1 MTSDFNG
8 VVVARTASI
17 HSKSSGKRNGA
28 REHWAQRAFS
38 PVELLNLW
46 EPTGAWEEYC
56 GLAYGEGPRQR
67 LDVYKPRHAAKA
79 PVLVFFYGG
88 SWQRGSRDLYHFVGV
103 SLAAQGIVTIVPD
116 YSIFPPARFP
126 TFVEDAARAVRFVR
140 ESAAQWGGDPTRL
153 VLMGHS
159 AGAYIAAMLSFDPQ
173 WVEQVGLNSQIDLA
187 GFIGLAGP
195 YDFLPIESRTLRTIF
210 GGANRPET
218 QPISFVTGKE
228 APSLLITPWRDRL
241 VSPENSRRMVEK
253 IHVHGGVA
261 EERTYRGVGHFT
273 LIGAFAPALRVLAPV
288 LNEATQFVWRV
299 TRRADLSTLERRRY
313 RAGHPTHTT

>member
-1 MTSDFNG
+1 MRGDIR
-8 VVVARTASI
+8 VARTAST
-17 HSKSSGKRNGA
+17 HSKPAGKRNGI
-28 REHWAQRAFS
+28 REHWAQRGFS

-46 EPTGAWEEYC
+46 EPTGAWEEYR

-67 LDVYKPRHAAKA
+67 LDVYRPRHAAKA

-88 SWQRGSRDLYHFVGV
+88 GWQRGSRDLYRFVGA
-103 SLAAQGIVTIVPD
+103 SLAAQGIVTVVPD

-126 TFVEDAARAVRFVR
+126 MFVEDAARAVRFAR
-140 ESAAQWGGDPTRL
+140 ERSPQWGGDPARL

-173 WVEQVGLNSQIDLA
+173 WLRRVGLNSQTDLA

-210 GGANRPET
+210 GGANRAET
-218 QPISFVTGKE
+218 QPIFFITGKE
-228 APSLLITPWRDRL
+228 APSLLITAWRDRL
-241 VSPENSRRMVEK
+241 VSPENSRRMAEK
-253 IHVHGGVA
+253 IHAHCGVA
-261 EERTYRGVGHFT
+261 EERTYRGVGHLT

-288 LNEATQFVWRV
+288 LREVTQFVWRV
-299 TRRADLSTLERRRY
+299 TRQTDLSTFERRY
-313 RAGHPTHTT
+313 GAGHSSRTT